1 VTQSIQYVS
10 PFIMMLISLHKSPKL
25 IALVLLL
32 IQTDLSFGQP
42 KKFSG
47 PYSINSSSGLFNTSG
62 REIKGTA
69 TYYYI
74 DGDNYSKIY
83 NGKFDFHGEMYVEDG
98 LQVGYDDGFLG
109 GNNTN
114 DLLVFQDNFGSM
126 KFDLSG
132 NFVQDEKH
140 GKWVSNYYPTRVD
153 DYEKKSMKIIRNF
166 ENGFLTGEQSISY
179 TVTRYNYEKRLSEYR
194 HFVLRAEF
202 SKNGPVNRL
211 SYYDTVYYENQSERG
226 YSHTY
231 TANYDDAGKFDGITE
246 FTHNIGGVVYMD
258 KRTFLHGLLLEFV
271 QLNRNNG
278 IVYAFGDAIQDYLK
292 QLDEKLQ
299 AEVDAE
305 SYELGQLQKEAKY
318 YKELSNFVA
327 NIDKYN
333 RVILSNAQIERHC
346 RQLRNDYNNSVYKEV
361 PYQIE
366 FINSLVRNGLPL
378 LFITIDPLAM
388 FGNYLPSNFEFL
400 LNRNYDGD
408 INEDVQSDRPDQ
420 TYFLSLFEN
429 KNSEVLR
436 IQYLEE
442 EKKRIQDSIELVKIK
457 KQDSVL
463 CQQLSGVYLLD
474 TIEAYTML
482 KDIVDLKNCPLS
494 STVIANHNYKTER
507 DEFLKRRSDTLSHD
521 RQVLTT
527 GLGKMKPWTLE
538 ALGLAIQTWSDSF
551 YLEEYKVAFLSELT
565 RTFGTGILQFP
576 DKNWF
581 SILQAVQNQNC
592 SIMESFSL
600 NVNPFN
606 ESVIC
611 EMMGSS
617 IPIEIKEL
625 SFSEF
630 NWIPEPFSHFVD
642 YSIDVKV
649 GVDTLS
655 FTPMIY
661 KVSDRIGIAGC
672 LPDSIVNNGYS
683 LFLNEE
689 NGKYFIV
696 QDVQDMRKSDMKR
709 KLETSIFQGSD
720 YRSNFEHSY
729 FKGQQMKFV
738 STFSN
743 ESIGYRKQYSTSKF
757 VDGQRLTIHAVY
769 TNGMDFKS
777 RKSEVMD

>member
-1 VTQSIQYVS
+1 MARPLQCAS
-10 PFIMMLISLHKSPKL
+10 PIVIMLLNLNKSPKI
-25 IALVLLL
+25 IALFLLL
-32 IQTDLSFGQP
+32 LQIGLSFGQL

-47 PYSINSSSGLFNTSG
+47 PYSINSSSGLNTNG

-69 TYYYI
+69 TYYYN

-83 NGKFDFHGEMYVEDG
+83 NGKFEFHGETYVEDG
-98 LQVGYDDGFLG
+98 SQFGYHYSCLG

-114 DLLVFQDNFGSM
+114 DLLVFRDNFGYM
-126 KFDLSG
+126 KFDISG

-166 ENGFLTGEQSISY
+166 ERGFLMGEQSISY
-179 TVTRYNYEKRLSEYR
+179 SVTRYNYEKRLSEYR

-202 SKNGPVNRL
+202 SKNGPVKRL
-211 SYYDTVYYENQSERG
+211 FYFDTVYYANQSDGG

-231 TANYDDAGKFDGITE
+231 TANYDDAGKFDGVTE
-246 FTHNIGGVVYMD
+246 FTHNVDGVVYMD

-271 QLNRNNG
+271 QLNRSNG
-278 IVYAFGDAIQDYLK
+278 IVYAFGDAVQDYLK
-292 QLDEKLQ
+292 KLDEKLQ
-299 AEVDAE
+299 AEVEAE
-305 SYELGQLQKEAKY
+305 NYELGQLQKESKY
-318 YKELSNFVA
+318 YKELYNFVT
-327 NIDKYN
+327 NIDKYKE
-333 RVILSNAQIERHC
+333 VILSNAQIERHC
-346 RQLRNDYNNSVYKEV
+346 RSLRNDYNNNIYKEV

-400 LNRNYDGD
+400 LNRNYEGD

-420 TYFLSLFEN
+420 SYFLHLFED
-429 KNSEVLR
+429 KNNEVLR

-442 EKKRIQDSIELVKIK
+442 EKKRVQDSIELEKIK
-457 KQDSVL
+457 IQDSIL

-482 KDIVDLKNCPLS
+482 KDLVDLKNCPLS
-494 STVIANHNYKTER
+494 SMVIANHNYKAER
-507 DEFLKRRSDTLSHD
+507 DEFLKRRSDSLKHD
-521 RQVLTT
+521 RQALNS
-527 GLGKMKPWTLE
+527 GLGKMQPWNLE
-538 ALGLAIQTWSDSF
+538 ALRLAIQTWRDSF
-551 YLEEYKVAFLSELT
+551 YLEEFKVDFLSELN
-565 RTFGTGILQFP
+565 RLVGTKVLLFP
-576 DKNWF
+576 DKNWI
-581 SILQAVQNQNC
+581 SILQVVQNQNC

-600 NVNPFN
+600 NVNPFE
-606 ESVIC
+606 ESIIC
-611 EMMGSS
+611 EMTGSS
-617 IPIEIKEL
+617 IPIEIKKL
-625 SFSEF
+625 NFSEF

-642 YSIDVKV
+642 YSLDVNV
-649 GVDTLS
+649 NVDTLS
-655 FTPMIY
+655 FTPMVY
-661 KVSDRIGIAGC
+661 KVSDRIGITGC

-720 YRSNFEHSY
+720 YLSNFEHSY

-738 STFSN
+738 STFSS

-757 VDGQRLTIHAVY
+757 IDGQRLTIHAEY
-769 TNGMDFKS
+769 TNGIDFKS